1 MIGHSLGAHIAG
13 YVAKSIPGIGRITGE
28 CRFETMC
35 RPMRKHVWSDV
46 SARYIA
52 VTLNV
57 LNLDVIR
64 RTSNVLRGTKSFLR
78 SWWSPNLSRYPPAPC
93 VVFEGS
99 LPCSQEPTN
108 VIVSQLNLVHTPTYY
123 LRSIF
128 ILPSQP
134 FLGLKNRLLPSGFST
149 KNLYEFLI
157 SSHTY
162 SVYNICLDLIIL
174 MIFCVVCELWSSSLW
189 NFLYS
194 PVSSSL
200 MSQYP
205 PRHPVLRHP
214 QP

>member
-1 MIGHSLGAHIAG
+1 
-13 YVAKSIPGIGRITGE
+13 
-28 CRFETMC
+28 
-35 RPMRKHVWSDV
+35 
-46 SARYIA
+46 
-52 VTLNV
+52 
-57 LNLDVIR
+57 
-64 RTSNVLRGTKSFLR
+64 
-78 SWWSPNLSRYPPAPC
+78 
-93 VVFEGS
+93 
-99 LPCSQEPTN
+99 
-108 VIVSQLNLVHTPTYY
+108 
-123 LRSIF
+123 
-128 ILPSQP
+128 
-134 FLGLKNRLLPSGFST
+134 
-149 KNLYEFLI
+149 LYEFLI